1 MFVLLTSDET
11 ISKSFDFVS
20 FASLICKIWIINYS
34 VESQY
39 RLGMIQN
46 RTAGEN
52 GRIKLFSFLQRK
64 EEGTKIEEGSC
75 FICLRILQE
84 EVLMK
89 LLQHWKKK

>member
-11 ISKSFDFVS
+11 IGKSYDFVS

-52 GRIKLFSFLQRK
+52 GRIKSYFHSYRERK
-64 EEGTKIEEGSC
+64 RK
-75 FICLRILQE
+75 Q
-84 EVLMK
+84 K
-89 LLQHWKKK
+89 